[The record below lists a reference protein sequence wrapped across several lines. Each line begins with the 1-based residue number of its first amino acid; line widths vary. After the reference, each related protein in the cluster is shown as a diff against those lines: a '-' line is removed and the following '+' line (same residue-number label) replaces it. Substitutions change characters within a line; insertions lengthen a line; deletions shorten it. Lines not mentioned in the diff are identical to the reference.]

1 MKKPVLLLLAS
12 LIFTGSFSY
21 SQIHGN
27 GGTPV
32 GFKVAEDLKSIPN
45 VYFSSP
51 DIDALRAED
60 AEVDG
65 KGIAPWRYG
74 YNNNTDLDFNNS
86 GRWIN
91 LGDNGRIWQLKITCE
106 QALTVNLL
114 FTKTVIPNGNQ
125 LFVYNP
131 DKSFILGA
139 YTDKWI
145 YEGELFTELVPGSTI
160 IVEYYVSPENINNPG
175 NVHID
180 KVVHGYRTAA
190 EFNEKAFGQSGS
202 CNMNVACSDAQGWGD
217 QIRSAVMLA
226 STSNAGS
233 GFCSGALINNTAN
246 DGKPYVLTANHCSG
260 NSTPGSN
267 VSWFFR
273 FNWQSATCANPGSS
287 PTYQSL
293 NGAILRAKRIPSD
306 FCLVE
311 ITGGLSNGTVPQ
323 SYNPYFSGWNRSN
336 TAPNTTVSIHH
347 PSGDIKKISFDD
359 NASTAVQEMGSTE
372 ANSSWRVVWD
382 RNTTTEGG
390 SSGSPLFDQ
399 NKRIIGQLWGGQ
411 ASCSNLTGPDY
422 YGRLHNSWN
431 PSGSNATNQL
441 KNWLDPANS
450 GVEFID
456 GYDPNMVN
464 NSLDA
469 KLEAINSPVAGSASC
484 NSSITPSVTIKNNG
498 TNVLTSAIVSY
509 RLNNN
514 AWITQNWTGNLAS
527 LATATITFPSVNG
540 VTGLNTFVAKVS
552 NPNNGTDLNLANDS
566 LQNTFTVI
574 NNTPTALPLMEG
586 FEGAFVP
593 ANWTL
598 VNPDNGITWAK
609 FNTGMASNNSV
620 RVNNF
625 AYTNASNVM
634 DELITPFFSLQG
646 AVNPMLKFDVAYAAY
661 SSNTTYH
668 DGLRIDISSNCGAS
682 WNTLYNKSGTALA
695 TVANNTNTFVP
706 NSSSWRADS
715 ISLNSYIGNASLQIR
730 FVSISNYGNNLY
742 LDNINIKNKE
752 EVVNPGVSVHE
763 EAFSTLQI
771 WPNPSNDVINISLEG
786 SKQYSVALYN
796 SVGQKLGTT
805 NNHAG
810 IAQIQVSNLSAGV
823 YFVEI
828 SVEGNTTRKKIIV
841 H

>member
-1 MKKPVLLLLAS
+1 MKKT
-12 LIFTGSFSY
+12 LIFTLWIFGTSLGSAFA
-21 SQIHGN
+21 QIHGN
-27 GGTPV
+27 GGTPN
-32 GFKVAEDLKSIPN
+32 GFKFSPHPKNFKEINFQTPN
-45 VYFSSP
+45 LEL
-51 DIDALRAED
+51 LRAED
-60 AEVDG
+60 ELVDG
-65 KGIAPWRYG
+65 KGVAPWRFGFVNETSLNFLESASKIDLGEVGILYQLMLTC
-74 YNNNTDLDFNNS
+74 TDAKS
-86 GRWIN
+86 I
-91 LGDNGRIWQLKITCE
+91 
-106 QALTVNLL
+106 NLL
-114 FTKTVIPNGNQ
+114 FTNTTIPDGNQ

-131 DKSFILGA
+131 DKSFILGS
-139 YTDKWI
+139 YSQNWI
-145 YEGELFTELVPGSTI
+145 YEGELGTELIPGSSVV
-160 IVEYYVSPENINNPG
+160 VEYFVSSKNRNNLG
-175 NVHID
+175 EIHIS
-180 KVVHGYRTAA
+180 KVVHGYRSAT
-190 EFNEKAFGQSGS
+190 EFIEKGLNTSGS
-202 CNMNVACSDAQGWGD
+202 CNMNVNCPDGAAWQN
-217 QIRSAVMLA
+217 QINSAVMLV
-226 STSNAGS
+226 SGSN
-233 GFCSGALINNTAN
+233 GFCSGALINNTAS
-246 DGKPYVLTANHCSG
+246 DGKPYVLTANHCY
-260 NSTPGSN
+260 SN
-267 VSWFFR
+267 PASWIFR
-273 FNWQSATCANPGSS
+273 FNWQAPSCANPITS
-287 PTYQSL
+287 PTFQSL
-293 NGAILRAKRIPSD
+293 SGAVLRARRTPSD
-306 FCLVE
+306 MCLVE
-311 ITGGLSNGTVPQ
+311 ITGGLINGTVPAT
-323 SYNPYFSGWNRSN
+323 YNVYFSGWNNSN
-336 TAPNTTVSIHH
+336 TAPTSTVSIHH
-347 PSGDIKKISFDD
+347 PDGDIKKISFDD
-359 NASTAVQEMGSTE
+359 NASTAVQAMSSTE

-540 VTGLNTFVAKVS
+540 ITGLNTFVAKVS

-786 SKQYSVALYN
+786 SKPYSVALYN